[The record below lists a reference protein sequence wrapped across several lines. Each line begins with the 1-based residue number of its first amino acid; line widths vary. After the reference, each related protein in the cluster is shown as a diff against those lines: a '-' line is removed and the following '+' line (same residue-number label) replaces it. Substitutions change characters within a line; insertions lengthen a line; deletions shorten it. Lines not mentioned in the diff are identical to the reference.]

1 MGRTSHG
8 VRPILSSVPS
18 LARGSGPSAAQA
30 KSASTQASQ
39 LGPRSSPSTRS
50 PRFKLRDFPK
60 LRHSPSLEPLFRRRW
75 PSNPS
80 PRSRNSCPPVKTI
93 KFAAVQSRLPK
104 YPDIADLIYQHIYK
118 RERSVYLGRRPS
130 TAANSIVLI
139 LRPKIPCAQATAP
152 RTKGTPAHPHAHLS
166 QES

>member
-1 MGRTSHG
+1 MLHG
-8 VRPILSSVPS
+8 VRPIFRASPRLPVAHALPQ
-18 LARGSGPSAAQA
+18 LRPNP
-30 KSASTQASQ
+30 ASTQASQ
-39 LGPRSSPSTRS
+39 LGHPSPSTRS
-50 PRFKLRDFPK
+50 PRSKLRNYPK